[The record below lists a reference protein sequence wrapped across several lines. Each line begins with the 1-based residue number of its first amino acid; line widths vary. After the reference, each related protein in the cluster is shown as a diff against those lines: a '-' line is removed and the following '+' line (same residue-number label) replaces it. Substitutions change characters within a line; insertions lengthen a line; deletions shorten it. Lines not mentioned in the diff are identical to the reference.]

1 MKTELKNIGS
11 WGRLHYD
18 FLYRNNRTD
27 INVMRLNRTLNNY
40 LADMV
45 RNACEMFDSLV
56 RQTAENEGVTEQFKS
71 TNQIEWIRRM
81 NNIQSRVRE
90 LILNELNLSIV
101 TKRRGIHPRLLLY
114 ALFSYSFHIP
124 LSKRQ
129 TPPVPLWKGKIRE
142 YPAALCEQ

>member
-1 MKTELKNIGS
+1 MKTELKIIGA

-27 INVMRLNRTLNNY
+27 INVMRLNGTLNNY
-40 LADMV
+40 LADMD

-56 RQTAENEGVTEQFKS
+56 RQTAENECVTEQFKS

-90 LILNELNLSIV
+90 LILNELI
-101 TKRRGIHPRLLLY
+101 Y
-114 ALFSYSFHIP
+114 
-124 LSKRQ
+124 Q
-129 TPPVPLWKGKIRE
+129 
-142 YPAALCEQ
+142 

>member
-1 MKTELKNIGS
+1 MKTELKIIGA
-11 WGRLHYD
+11 WGRMHYD

-40 LADMV
+40 LADMD

-56 RQTAENEGVTEQFKS
+56 RQMAENEVVTKQFKL

-90 LILNELNLSIV
+90 LILNELI
-101 TKRRGIHPRLLLY
+101 Y
-114 ALFSYSFHIP
+114 
-124 LSKRQ
+124 Q
-129 TPPVPLWKGKIRE
+129 
-142 YPAALCEQ
+142 

>member
-1 MKTELKNIGS
+1 MKTELKIIGA

-40 LADMV
+40 LADMD

-56 RQTAENEGVTEQFKS
+56 RQMAENEVVTKQFKS

-90 LILNELNLSIV
+90 LILNELI
-101 TKRRGIHPRLLLY
+101 Y
-114 ALFSYSFHIP
+114 
-124 LSKRQ
+124 Q
-129 TPPVPLWKGKIRE
+129 
-142 YPAALCEQ
+142 